1 MVEAEDAAAEEVAV
15 AAEIRDR
22 FGVSWRPELA
32 AGVLLNR
39 DRVDCIE
46 VISDDYLDADSKRV
60 RALATLARELP
71 LTLHSIHLG
80 LASTAPIEPRRVE
93 KVARL
98 IDKIRPEGW
107 SEHLAFVRAAG
118 IEIGHLAAPP
128 RDAATVEGTLAN
140 LATAAR
146 ITGLAPEIENIAT
159 LVDPPGS
166 VMTEEAWLGELLAR
180 CSNSWL
186 LDIHN
191 VYANS
196 LNFHFDPRAFLAALP
211 LARVRTIHLAGG
223 KWIEDRFNQR
233 RYLDDHMHATPDPVY
248 DLLSFVAERV
258 EQPLDVILERDGA
271 YPATGDWLA
280 ELDRA
285 RMAVATGRSRQ
296 RELAKV

>member
-1 MVEAEDAAAEEVAV
+1 MAAEVK
-15 AAEIRDR
+15 DR
-22 FGVSWRPELA
+22 FGVSWRPQLA
-32 AGVLLNR
+32 VGVLLNR

-46 VISDDYLDADSKRV
+46 VISDDYLEADSKRV
-60 RALATLARELP
+60 RALATLAREIP

-80 LASTAPIEPRRVE
+80 LASTAPVESRRVE

-107 SEHLAFVRAAG
+107 SEHLAFVRAGG

-140 LATAAR
+140 LAAAAR
-146 ITGLAPEIENIAT
+146 IAGLTPEIENIAT

-166 VMTEEAWLGELLAR
+166 VMTEEAWLGALLGQ

-191 VYANS
+191 VYTNS

-223 KWIEDRFNQR
+223 KWIEDRHDQR
-233 RYLDDHMHATPDPVY
+233 RYLDDHLHATPDPVY

-258 EQPLDVILERDGA
+258 AQPLDVILERDGD

-285 RMAVATGRSRQ
+285 RVAVAAGRSRQ
-296 RELAKV
+296 REFTPV